1 MSGTSMATPHV
12 AGVVAL
18 MLEAAPGLS
27 PADVKS
33 ALQSTAT
40 PMPGYA
46 LHEVGSG
53 YVNALAA
60 VTAVR

>member
-1 MSGTSMATPHV
+1 MATPHV

-27 PADVKS
+27 PATVKS
-33 ALQSTAT
+33 VLQSTAT
-40 PMPGYA
+40 AMPGYA
-46 LHEVGSG
+46 VHEVGSG